1 MSETYFSDRENRN
14 ALRSEIG
21 EWGGTKF
28 LYDTAG
34 HAQKR
39 VSADCVS
46 FPLAVFKN
54 LGLVDKDLSIPPYT
68 SVRGGR
74 EEYFKLLSILDNLPG
89 LELIWERHGFFLNR
103 EILRL
108 GDLIVCSSGSAIHH
122 LLIYNAGDMAWHC
135 WPRVGVTQTSILTKH
150 IYATSKRVYRFR

>member
-1 MSETYFSDRENRN
+1 MSDTYFSNREHRN
-14 ALRSEIG
+14 ALRSEIS
-21 EWGGTKF
+21 EWNGTKF

-34 HAQKR
+34 HAQKK

-46 FPLAVFKN
+46 FPLAVFQN
-54 LGLVDKDLSIPPYT
+54 LGLVDKDLRIPPYT

-74 EEYFKLLSILDNLPG
+74 EEYFKLLAVLDNLPG

-103 EILRL
+103 EILQL

-122 LLIYNAGDMAWHC
+122 LLIYNTADMAWHC
-135 WPRVGVTQTSILTKH
+135 WPKIGVTQTSILTKH
-150 IYATSKRVYRFR
+150 IYATSKRVYRFK